1 MVRPGYMHLPSA
13 SAASTEEAQRAW
25 GCSSKVALAV
35 SPRIGSCI
43 SRSTAASSVRL
54 ATGSRC
60 CTSDLSGSSTPSNWT
75 LPTTRLFFTL
85 QAFGCDGPKQKPPA
99 ETDAVRRRPPP
110 ARQRSEIKPRAI
122 LVPLQLQDPHSA
134 ARTRRQ
140 APETS
145 AKKLLKVLTT
155 TAENSFLPAPCAR
168 NGLCSSST

>member
-99 ETDAVRRRPPP
+99 ETDAVRRRP
-110 ARQRSEIKPRAI
+110 RRH
-122 LVPLQLQDPHSA
+122 DSA
-134 ARTRRQ
+134 Q
-140 APETS
+140 KS
-145 AKKLLKVLTT
+145 
-155 TAENSFLPAPCAR
+155 SPAPYWCPFSSRTPTALP
-168 NGLCSSST
+168 GLAVRHRKHLQKNS